1 MEAGPRDTAQG
12 AEHVTSGSDDPG
24 GSGDRPGDDRPRV
37 PGPHD
42 DGAHADAAHDTTV
55 HDSTMYD
62 NAVRTGGLLADGLL
76 LEAADTG
83 APGAADGPREAGPP
97 HGRPAGIPLA
107 DDRLPGDRLADD
119 GPDDTTGG
127 VTADGP
133 APEEMYPSGPEV
145 EVELRPQRRLR
156 IWQLAPIVALAAVGS
171 LMFAFPLAFDFGDSG
186 AVIAM
191 LGLLI
196 CSCAAGWGMMAA
208 RRVGYTWPGLPSRG
222 SGRRPDWR
230 VVLGYVLL
238 VIVVVVLAV
247 WRVAR
252 LR

>member
-1 MEAGPRDTAQG
+1 MEAGPRDTAEG
-12 AEHVTSGSDDPG
+12 AEQVTA
-24 GSGDRPGDDRPRV
+24 DRGEPEEV
-37 PGPHD
+37 
-42 DGAHADAAHDTTV
+42 DG
-55 HDSTMYD
+55 
-62 NAVRTGGLLADGLL
+62 
-76 LEAADTG
+76 
-83 APGAADGPREAGPP
+83 
-97 HGRPAGIPLA
+97 
-107 DDRLPGDRLADD
+107 RLSPD
-119 GPDDTTGG
+119 GPDEIQGG

-133 APEEMYPSGPEV
+133 GPDEMYAGPEV

-196 CSCAAGWGMMAA
+196 CSCAAGWGMTAA
-208 RRVGYTWPGLPSRG
+208 RRVGHTWPGFPQRG

-230 VVLGYVLL
+230 VVIAYALMVA
-238 VIVVVVLAV
+238 VVVVLAV

>member
-1 MEAGPRDTAQG
+1 MEAGPRDTAPS
-12 AEHVTSGSDDPG
+12 AEHVS
-24 GSGDRPGDDRPRV
+24 
-37 PGPHD
+37 
-42 DGAHADAAHDTTV
+42 
-55 HDSTMYD
+55 
-62 NAVRTGGLLADGLL
+62 TGGEPEPIEDRLIEDGLI
-76 LEAADTG
+76 E
-83 APGAADGPREAGPP
+83 
-97 HGRPAGIPLA
+97 
-107 DDRLPGDRLADD
+107 DRLTEDRLIEDGLIEDRLADD
-119 GPDDTTGG
+119 GPEDTPGG

-133 APEEMYPSGPEV
+133 TPEEMYAGGPEV

-156 IWQLAPIVALAAVGS
+156 IWQLAPIVALAAGGS

-208 RRVGYTWPGLPSRG
+208 RRVGYTWPGLPPRG

-230 VVLGYVLL
+230 VVIGYMLL
-238 VIVVVVLAV
+238 VAVVAVLAV

>member
-1 MEAGPRDTAQG
+1 MVD
-12 AEHVTSGSDDPG
+12 
-24 GSGDRPGDDRPRV
+24 
-37 PGPHD
+37 D
-42 DGAHADAAHDTTV
+42 DGLV
-55 HDSTMYD
+55 
-62 NAVRTGGLLADGLL
+62 
-76 LEAADTG
+76 
-83 APGAADGPREAGPP
+83 
-97 HGRPAGIPLA
+97 
-107 DDRLPGDRLADD
+107 DDRLAGDRLIEDRLTDD
-119 GPDDTTGG
+119 GPDEIPGG

-133 APEEMYPSGPEV
+133 TPEEMYASGPEV

-156 IWQLAPIVALAAVGS
+156 IWQLAPIVGLAAVGS

-208 RRVGYTWPGLPSRG
+208 RRVGYTWPGLPARG

-238 VIVVVVLAV
+238 VALIAVLAV

>member
-12 AEHVTSGSDDPG
+12 AEHVTTDGDEPG
-24 GSGDRPGDDRPRV
+24 Q
-37 PGPHD
+37 
-42 DGAHADAAHDTTV
+42 GAD
-55 HDSTMYD
+55 
-62 NAVRTGGLLADGLL
+62 LLAQDALT
-76 LEAADTG
+76 EARLD
-83 APGAADGPREAGPP
+83 E
-97 HGRPAGIPLA
+97 
-107 DDRLPGDRLADD
+107 DRVAEERLVEERLADD
-119 GPDDTTGG
+119 GPDEITGG

-133 APEEMYPSGPEV
+133 APEEMYASGPEV

-156 IWQLAPIVALAAVGS
+156 IWQLAPIVGLAAVGS

-208 RRVGYTWPGLPSRG
+208 RRVGYTFPGLPARG

-230 VVLGYVLL
+230 VVIAYVLL
-238 VIVVVVLAV
+238 VAVVAVLAV

>member
-12 AEHVTSGSDDPG
+12 TENRTPGRDGRQPDDALPGADGFPAESG
-24 GSGDRPGDDRPRV
+24 GSSRLI
-37 PGPHD
+37 
-42 DGAHADAAHDTTV
+42 DAI
-55 HDSTMYD
+55 
-62 NAVRTGGLLADGLL
+62 
-76 LEAADTG
+76 
-83 APGAADGPREAGPP
+83 P
-97 HGRPAGIPLA
+97 RPAGRDNAPGPRDARPDSDRPDA
-107 DDRLPGDRLADD
+107 DPADAFQEPAPGPSDADGGLTSDGPDETDETPGGVTDD
-119 GPDDTTGG
+119 GPE
-127 VTADGP
+127 
-133 APEEMYPSGPEV
+133 PEEMFASGPEV

-156 IWQLAPIVALAAVGS
+156 IWQLAPIVALATVGS

-186 AVIAM
+186 AVVAM

-208 RRVGYTWPGLPSRG
+208 RRVGYPWPGLPLKG

-230 VVLGYVLL
+230 VVLGYV
-238 VIVVVVLAV
+238 VMVAAAVVLAV

>member
-12 AEHVTSGSDDPG
+12 TEPLTVDSGEPELD
-24 GSGDRPGDDRPRV
+24 
-37 PGPHD
+37 
-42 DGAHADAAHDTTV
+42 
-55 HDSTMYD
+55 
-62 NAVRTGGLLADGLL
+62 
-76 LEAADTG
+76 E
-83 APGAADGPREAGPP
+83 
-97 HGRPAGIPLA
+97 
-107 DDRLPGDRLADD
+107 DRLSSD
-119 GPDDTTGG
+119 GPDETQGG

-133 APEEMYPSGPEV
+133 EPEEMFASGPEV

-196 CSCAAGWGMMAA
+196 CFCAAGWGMMAA
-208 RRVGYTWPGLPSRG
+208 RRVGYTWPGLPQRG

-230 VVLGYVLL
+230 VVLAYAVL
-238 VIVVVVLAV
+238 VAAIVVLAV